1 MKASKALLKHIEAP
15 SKVKTD
21 SKPNLLADGEGE
33 LDESEVIWLTLTTK
47 KFITDTKRLKPGKI
61 SVPHPLNSS
70 STSTICLIVSDPQR
84 TYKDIVASPAFP
96 PALGARITKVVAIS
110 KIKAKWTQYE
120 AQRKLYS
127 EHDIFLADD
136 RIITFLPKLLGKT
149 FYHNNTKRP
158 IPINIA
164 APAPRTDGKRA
175 ARAQGAKSEAAEPK
189 KIAAEIEKAIQ
200 GTLVHLAPSTN
211 TSVKVGYASWDASE
225 IAENTKVVADALIE
239 KWVPKKW
246 RGVKSIFIKGRETA
260 ALPIWLA
267 DELWVDE
274 KDVLD
279 EETVKQLEEPNTGRK
294 RKRIEDA
301 ASKKRKAIEE
311 AGNEEKK
318 EKKVKKAKLVES
330 NDDKLDKE
338 IALRK
343 ENLKKQKAAAALDV
357 EDGVLPMPAKK
368 EKKQQKAK
376 VSA

>member
-1 MKASKALLKHIEAP
+1 LKASKALLKHIEAP

-164 APAPRTDGKRA
+164 PLAPRTDGKRA

-225 IAENTKVVADALIE
+225 IAENTKAVADALIE

-274 KDVLD
+274 N
-279 EETVKQLEEPNTGRK
+279 TIKQLEESNTGRK

-301 ASKKRKAIEE
+301 ATKKKKAIEE
-311 AGNEEKK
+311 AGNGEKK
-318 EKKVKKAKLVES
+318 EKKAKLVES
-330 NDDKLDKE
+330 NDDKLDKD

-368 EKKQQKAK
+368 EKRQQKAK
-376 VSA
+376 VSV